1 MPERANVATLADP
14 TQGGPSAIRNATLL
28 AGLGAAYFL
37 AAKLGLALAVVHP
50 SASAVWPPAGIAL
63 AAFLLYGNRVWPAI
77 AIGAFAA
84 NATTAGSLATSAGI
98 AVGNTLE
105 AFVGAWLITRF
116 ADGRNVLQSAAGV
129 FKFVVLGALL
139 STVVSATIGLTSL
152 SLAGFASWSAFREI
166 WTTWWLG
173 DAVGDIVT
181 APLVL
186 LWALPPRPQRP
197 RRPFEAMALCLA
209 LFLTGMAFFGGIGVR
224 NAPIDWFWIPT
235 VVWVAYRFGQR
246 ASATVVFALS
256 AVTVVGTIRGFGPFV
271 LPSAN
276 ESLLLLQAFL
286 GIVSASA
293 LTLAAVVAARERVIA
308 ELRGAHDELEDRV
321 RDRTAQL
328 SRLYGSLR
336 AEMSERIRLQKELV
350 DAGESERLRLGR
362 DLHDDLGQLLTGI
375 GFLSSAV
382 ASKLTAQS
390 RGEANAVTE
399 IRHLVQEAISKTR
412 LLSRGLTPVSL
423 GTGGLRTAVQ
433 ELAAMTER
441 VFGVACLLDYD
452 PELMVERPIAATN
465 LYRIIQEA
473 ISNAVRHGGGSRIEI
488 SIRFEDE
495 RLALVVRDDGTGLG
509 KDAAGRDGL
518 GLNIMKYRAE
528 LLGGT
533 LDVGSDGSGTTVL
546 CLVAGVARRVPIDDP
561 GHP

>member
-1 MPERANVATLADP
+1 MPERVPAATLAES
-14 TQGGPSAIRNATLL
+14 TLHGPSTIRDTTFL
-28 AGLGAAYFL
+28 AGLGATYFL

-50 SASAVWPPAGIAL
+50 SASAVWPPAGLAL

-105 AFVGAWLITRF
+105 AFAGAWLIGRF
-116 ADGRNVLQSAAGV
+116 AGGRAALQSAAGV
-129 FKFVVLGALL
+129 FKFVVFGALL
-139 STVVSATIGLTSL
+139 STVVSATVGLTSL
-152 SLAGFASWSAFREI
+152 SLAGFAPWSQFREI

-173 DAVGDIVT
+173 DAVGDIIV
-181 APLVL
+181 APLIL
-186 LWALPPRPQRP
+186 LWATPPWPGRP
-197 RRPFEAMALCLA
+197 RRPFEAIALIGA
-209 LFLTGMAFFGGIGVR
+209 LLLTGIAFFGGVGVR
-224 NAPIDWFWIPT
+224 NAPIDWFWIPAIL
-235 VVWVAYRFGQR
+235 WAAYRFGQR
-246 ASATVVFALS
+246 ASATVIFALS
-256 AVTVVGTIRGFGPFV
+256 AVTVVGTIRGLGPFV

-276 ESLLLLQAFL
+276 ESLVLLQAFL

-293 LTLAAVVAARERVIA
+293 LTLAAVVAARERTLA
-308 ELRGAHDELEDRV
+308 ELRGTRDELEDRV

-328 SRLYGSLR
+328 SRLYASLR
-336 AEMSERIRLQKELV
+336 AEMSERLRLQKELV
-350 DAGESERLRLGR
+350 DAGELERLRLGR

-412 LLSRGLTPVSL
+412 LLSLGLTPVSL

-441 VFGVACLLDYD
+441 VFGVSCSLDYD
-452 PELMVERPIAATN
+452 HEIVVERPIAATN
-465 LYRIIQEA
+465 IYRIIQEA

-488 SIRFEDE
+488 SLTLEEE
-495 RLALVVRDDGTGLG
+495 RLALSVRDDGAGLAKG
-509 KDAAGRDGL
+509 AAGRDGL
-518 GLNIMKYRAE
+518 GLGIMKYRAE

-533 LDVGSDGSGTTVL
+533 LEVGSDESGTTVL
-546 CLVAGVARRVPIDDP
+546 CIVDGVARRVPVDDP